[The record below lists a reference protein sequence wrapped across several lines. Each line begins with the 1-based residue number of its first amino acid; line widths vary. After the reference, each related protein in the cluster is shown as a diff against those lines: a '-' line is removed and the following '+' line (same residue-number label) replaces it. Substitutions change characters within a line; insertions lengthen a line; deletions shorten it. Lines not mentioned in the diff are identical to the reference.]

1 MRIGKRFD
9 WKLAWLGTRLTSFS
23 SFLFFFFCI
32 FLPIQKY
39 SCVHNIRKCLW
50 INLYD
55 WFQSLYTGE
64 QNFSRNYSHNNFN
77 HWEEEFRVMY
87 IFFIFNKNIVHLC
100 EKSYIGFPFSCSIY
114 SVSSLSFSASWSVS
128 EMKYKRYR
136 TQVYRTTYCFHV
148 CIANE
153 ILNINVRLFHV
164 NNINNQ
170 IERNIPKF
178 EITLKFRSKVHRNF
192 KRNLEDI
199 NFRSLK
205 AL

>member
-1 MRIGKRFD
+1 MFMNKFI
-9 WKLAWLGTRLTSFS
+9 RLIPVS
-23 SFLFFFFCI
+23 I
-32 FLPIQKY
+32 Y
-39 SCVHNIRKCLW
+39 
-50 INLYD
+50 
-55 WFQSLYTGE
+55 GE
-64 QNFSRNYSHNNFN
+64 QNFSRNYSHNNFYN
-77 HWEEEFRVMY
+77 HWEKEFRVMY